1 MASQTAHHSAAAMDD
16 DLRKNLSA
24 RLKAV
29 EGQVRGLSRMVD
41 DGRYC
46 VEILTQV
53 SSIHEALRAVGRSV
67 YRNHLETCVTDD
79 MQSDSTD
86 RLNRHYDELTAIA
99 YRLAK

>member
-1 MASQTAHHSAAAMDD
+1 MATQTGEHHMEMDEG
-16 DLRKNLSA
+16 LRKDLSA

-29 EGQVRGLSRMVD
+29 EGQVRGLGRMVD

-53 SSIHEALRAVGRSV
+53 SSVHEALRAVGKAV
-67 YRNHLETCVTDD
+67 FRNHLETCVTDD
-79 MQSDSTD
+79 IQSKSAE
-86 RLNRHYDELTAIA
+86 RLTRQYDELTAIA